1 MSKGGSQTTSVEV
14 PEYIERAAKQNLSK
28 AEDISRIGYVPYYG
42 PDVAAFSPLQEAA
55 MQNVGG
61 QAGAFGLATPAGGV
75 MSGMPAAQEFAGGIR
90 GYSSA
95 PLYQQS
101 IDELARQRPAQKSF
115 IDSFFIDPITGEY
128 GSRAGT
134 QIDYTTAYPAMPV
147 VTGDTGGT
155 GGGTGGTGGGTP
167 YIPYVPD
174 IPIETPDN
182 VTVVPVDQAVAGD
195 VIAQTD
201 TSGLSDAMI
210 AGGLDGIP
218 SNAGQDLQYYNPD
231 IDYTDAFKS
240 DLTGQYVGTLDPS
253 KEGISAVQSAQESLG
268 LQPVDESFYTE
279 TPIYS
284 ASDFPLGTSTQGF
297 DFSTYAADDGEPA
310 GSLVQNEYGS
320 TVSTG
325 YGVGQVDPALASAAG
340 YTKSVTEPTPEPVT
354 YDGSSAKNAAVAK
367 ILKDKYGWSE
377 ETLAEKGYEGYAPD
391 APQSTFDAIA
401 VPAAEM
407 KNDIQE
413 QLIGNTIGLLDPT
426 YKVGEINNPIQT
438 PTAPEM
444 IEAAPSGTEYNPTTG
459 AYVRDDT
466 TIDVSTRPVLRPD
479 NLATTQSAP
488 SSSSSKIGTDAGDGM
503 VWAKSSTSNA
513 LVRKPAPKSS
523 SSKSSSS
530 KSSSAKILCC
540 AYYNLGYLPRD
551 IWRLDQ
557 QYGVWLMRNDPALM
571 EGYHAWAA
579 PLADYVQQDTFGGKL
594 ARTVMWPIVKS
605 WAGEMAH
612 TMKPE
617 KYKANYAGKA
627 IKFVGEAF
635 SRMCGKLVSRK
646 AQGVV

>member
-1 MSKGGSQTTSVEV
+1 MSKGGSQTTSVEI
-14 PEYIERAAKQNLSK
+14 PEYIQDAAKRNLSK
-28 AEDISRIGYVPYYG
+28 AEKISQLGYVPYYG

-55 MQNVGG
+55 MTNVGG

-75 MSGMPAAQEFAGGIR
+75 MAGMPAAQEFAGGIR

-95 PLYQQS
+95 PMFEQAQA
-101 IDELARQRPAQKSF
+101 ELAARRPAQKSY
-115 IDSFFIDPITGEY
+115 IDSFFIDPYTGQY
-128 GSRAGT
+128 GSNAFT
-134 QIDYTTAYPAMPV
+134 PIDYTTAYPTTPV
-147 VTGDTGGT
+147 VTDTGGSGGGA

-174 IPIETPDN
+174 IPVVTPDN
-182 VTVVPVDQAVAGD
+182 VTIVPVDQAVAGD

-210 AGGLDGIP
+210 AGGLGGIP

-284 ASDFPLGTSTQGF
+284 ASDLPLGTSTQGF
-297 DFSTYAADDGEPA
+297 DFSTYAADDGKSA

-354 YDGSSAKNAAVAK
+354 YDGSSEKNAAVAK
-367 ILKDKYGWSE
+367 ILKDQYGWSE
-377 ETLAEKGYEGYAPD
+377 ETLAEKGYEGYAPE
-391 APQSTFDAIA
+391 APKSIVETITDPIVDLFTPAPSDFETTFEAGS
-401 VPAAEM
+401 AAAAS
-407 KNDIQE
+407 
-413 QLIGNTIGLLDPT
+413 DPT
-426 YKVGEINNPIQT
+426 GSYTPTQKEKDFASTVLAADDIGSFLPPT
-438 PTAPEM
+438 PTAT
-444 IEAAPSGTEYNPTTG
+444 SG
-459 AYVRDDT
+459 
-466 TIDVSTRPVLRPD
+466 
-479 NLATTQSAP
+479 
-488 SSSSSKIGTDAGDGM
+488 SSSSGSSKIGTDAGDGM

-523 SSKSSSS
+523 SSNSSGGGSSSGGGG
-530 KSSSAKILCC
+530 SSSGGGDCVIATHAVASGGFTPSMKREAVVWCMNALHGKWWGEAIRRGYRYLGKSKIE
-540 AYYNLGYLPRD
+540 
-551 IWRLDQ
+551 Q
-557 QYGVWLMRNDPALM
+557 
-571 EGYHAWAA
+571 
-579 PLADYVQQDTFGGKL
+579 
-594 ARTVMWPIVKS
+594 
-605 WAGEMAH
+605 
-612 TMKPE
+612 
-617 KYKANYAGKA
+617 GKA
-627 IKFVGEAF
+627 QEHYAEFREYIAFANGKKRTLKGALTFAYRTAQFFAVGLIKKDA
-635 SRMCGKLVSRK
+635 
-646 AQGVV
+646 